1 MPDWNPVEIIGKH
14 PSPLSISLYKYLIT
28 DNNWSKARTIMGYRN
43 VERNKLMQIICGQP
57 YIDTRLSLNSFLP
70 SKLNSKIGK
79 KIVDKGFIY

>member
-57 YIDTRLSLNSFLP
+57 YIDTRLSLNYIFAI
-70 SKLNSKIGK
+70 KIKFKNWK
-79 KIVDKGFIY
+79 KNC